1 MREIIKN
8 FFKDLFDLLYPPKG
22 ECGFCGLPA
31 EDSLGCGGC
40 LELFHKYRKQEF
52 CRKCGKFIYKENLGL
67 LCFDCSNEL
76 PVFSFA
82 RAAGLYEGV
91 VKDALYS
98 LKYTGRRSL
107 AAPMGQLMARSVV
120 EDGRYRSLE
129 VIVPVPLAEGRL
141 RRRGFNQSG
150 LLARELGKWLKV
162 RVEEALVRT
171 KDTDS
176 QAKKGRRERLYNL
189 QGAFAMAFGQDLTGK
204 RVLLVDDVLTTGTT
218 LNQCT
223 KVLMDHGVTEVMAV
237 IWAAGQDICEE
248 TTEGES
254 LEGRI

>member
-1 MREIIKN
+1 MIKG

-31 EDSLGCGGC
+31 EDALGCGGC
-40 LELFHKYRKQEF
+40 LELFHNYRKQEF
-52 CRKCGKFIYKENLGL
+52 CRKCGKFIYKENFGL

-82 RAAGLYEGV
+82 RATGLYEGV

-120 EDGRYRSLE
+120 EDGRYRSLG
-129 VIVPVPLAEGRL
+129 VIVPVPLADGKL

-162 RVEEALVRT
+162 GVEEALVRT

-176 QAKKGRRERLYNL
+176 QSKKGRQERLYNL
-189 QGAFAMAFGQDLTGK
+189 QGAFAMAFGQNLVGK
-204 RVLLVDDVLTTGTT
+204 RVLLVDDVLTTGAS

-223 KVLMDHGVTEVMAV
+223 KVLIDHGVAEVMAV
-237 IWAAGQDICEE
+237 TWAAGQDAY
-248 TTEGES
+248 ES
-254 LEGRI
+254 LTGKEEGL